1 MKKAA
6 IVLALAAAMLFTGC
20 AGKGGKSGEYS
31 PKESSIYVASD
42 GTLSSGLVETY
53 EKDNYDGE
61 SLKTFLE
68 DAVSRYTEENTGEG
82 QSAPVTLKD
91 CSVADGTMKAV
102 FQYSSPED
110 MINFAK
116 AQQDD
121 SIGLT
126 DMEIQSVSDGLVDG
140 KISDK
145 SFKDAKGQ
153 EAGLSQI
160 AKEDKATLITTTG
173 TATIETQGKILYVS
187 EGVELLS
194 DKNIA
199 KVSGDRAYIIFK

>member
-91 CSVADGTMKAV
+91 CSVADGTMKAGYDK
-102 FQYSSPED
+102 FCKGSAGRFYR
-110 MINFAK
+110 
-116 AQQDD
+116 
-121 SIGLT
+121 T
-126 DMEIQSVSDGLVDG
+126 D
-140 KISDK
+140 
-145 SFKDAKGQ
+145 
-153 EAGLSQI
+153 
-160 AKEDKATLITTTG
+160 
-173 TATIETQGKILYVS
+173 
-187 EGVELLS
+187 
-194 DKNIA
+194 
-199 KVSGDRAYIIFK
+199 